1 MAQAEHTARPRGRP
15 AGRWFRRTAKAV
27 GWLMAGAVAALVGL
41 TLLWAAVPP
50 VSTLMLGRWVTLQD
64 VDRRWVPLDRI
75 SPRLVASVLMSEDA
89 RYCQHR
95 GVDWEAVREVIE
107 DAEDGT
113 PSRGASTVTMQTAKN
128 LFLWPS
134 RSYIRKG
141 LEVPLALWLDLVLS
155 KRRILEIYL
164 NIAEWG
170 PGIFGAEA
178 AAQASFGK
186 PAAALSAR
194 EAALLATALPNPVRR
209 SASRPSR
216 GHARLA
222 AINVVRAAEAGPY
235 LGCLAR
241 SGAS

>member
-1 MAQAEHTARPRGRP
+1 MTQAERSTRRRGGSRGGWIGRAAR
-15 AGRWFRRTAKAV
+15 
-27 GWLMAGAVAALVGL
+27 AVAWLAAGLVLAVVAL
-41 TLLWAAVPP
+41 TLLWAVVPP
-50 VSTLMLGRWVTLQD
+50 VSTLMAGRWLTFQD
-64 VDRRWVPLDRI
+64 VDRRWVPLERI

-89 RYCQHR
+89 RFCQHG
-95 GVDWEAVREVIE
+95 GVDWDALREVIE
-107 DAEDGT
+107 DAEDGA

-141 LEVPLALWLDLVLS
+141 LEIPLALWLDLVLS
-155 KRRILEIYL
+155 KRRIVEIYL

-178 AAQASFGK
+178 AAQAAFGK

-194 EAALLATALPNPVRR
+194 EAALLATALPNPIRR
-209 SASRPSR
+209 NSARPSR

-222 AINVVRAAEAGPY
+222 AINVTRAADAKPY
-235 LGCLAR
+235 LGCL
-241 SGAS
+241 GADGAG

>member
-1 MAQAEHTARPRGRP
+1 
-15 AGRWFRRTAKAV
+15 
-27 GWLMAGAVAALVGL
+27 
-41 TLLWAAVPP
+41 
-50 VSTLMLGRWVTLQD
+50 
-64 VDRRWVPLDRI
+64 
-75 SPRLVASVLMSEDA
+75 MSEDA
-89 RYCQHR
+89 RYCQHG

-113 PSRGASTVTMQTAKN
+113 PSRGASTITMQTAKN

-155 KRRILEIYL
+155 KRRVLEIYL

-170 PGIFGAEA
+170 PGVFGAEA

-209 SASRPSR
+209 NASRPSR

-235 LGCLAR
+235 LVCLGRNGAR
-241 SGAS
+241 

>member
-1 MAQAEHTARPRGRP
+1 MAQAERSARDRGG
-15 AGRWFRRTAKAV
+15 GRRGWFRRAAKV
-27 GWLMAGAVAALVGL
+27 LGWLAAGAVALLVGL
-41 TLLWAAVPP
+41 TLLWTVVPP
-50 VSTLMLGRWVTLQD
+50 VSTLMLGRWLTLQE

-89 RYCQHR
+89 RYCAHH
-95 GVDWEAVREVIE
+95 GVDWDAMREVIE
-107 DAEDGT
+107 DAEDGG

-141 LEVPLALWLDLVLS
+141 LELPLALWLDLVMS
-155 KRRILEIYL
+155 KRRIVEIYL

-178 AAQASFGK
+178 AAQAAFGK
-186 PAAALSAR
+186 PAAALGAR
-194 EAALLATALPNPVRR
+194 EAALLATSLPNPIRR
-209 SASRPSR
+209 NAARPSR

-222 AINVVRAAEAGPY
+222 AINVVRAAEAQPY
-235 LGCLAR
+235 LGCL
-241 SGAS
+241 GKGT